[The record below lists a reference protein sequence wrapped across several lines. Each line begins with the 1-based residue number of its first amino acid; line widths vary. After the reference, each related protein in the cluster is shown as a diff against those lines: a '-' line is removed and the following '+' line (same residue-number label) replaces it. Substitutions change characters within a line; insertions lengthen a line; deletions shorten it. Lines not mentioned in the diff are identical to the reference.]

1 MEKNGTYLRILT
13 SWLSPV
19 VQSSNSIWYRCWRA
33 SVDGW
38 AASTFHSRCDGKGPT
53 VTIIKVGRYIFGGY
67 TSVSWGKWASYASRR
82 RTINVMLFHHATLTI
97 VKSIE
102 QYFFRILAFFRS
114 FLARNFAISCRCLE
128 TRLRL
133 YFGAIYHRIE
143 RLLLASSNFC
153 QWQLIMKN
161 TSAD

>member
-13 SWLSPV
+13 SWLSPF
-19 VQSSNSIWYRCWRA
+19 VQSSYSIWYRCWRA

-38 AASTFHSRCDGKGPT
+38 AASTFHSRCDSKGPT
-53 VTIIKVGRYIFGGY
+53 VTIIKVGKYIFGGY

-82 RTINVMLFHHATLTI
+82 RTINVMLFHHDTLTI
-97 VKSIE
+97 FKSIE
-102 QYFFRILAFFRS
+102 EYFFRILAFFRS
-114 FLARNFAISCRCLE
+114 FLARNFAVSCRCLE

-161 TSAD
+161 KSAD